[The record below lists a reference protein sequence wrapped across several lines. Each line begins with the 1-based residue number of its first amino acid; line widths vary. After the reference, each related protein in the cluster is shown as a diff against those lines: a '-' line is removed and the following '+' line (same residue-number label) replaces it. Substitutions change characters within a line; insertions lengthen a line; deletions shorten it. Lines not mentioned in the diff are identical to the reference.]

1 MTVESRGQWALK
13 ILRFMTK
20 DEVKT
25 PLAFLYKILPYVP
38 AILIVA
44 LFAPVAEDLKRTV
57 ILWSFIGL
65 FGLAGIV
72 LLCALWKPKNL
83 VYGESGH
90 RAERK
95 VEYGTE
101 AHHSL
106 DREEI
111 DSLSVTSN
119 PDLPRLERRD

>member
-1 MTVESRGQWALK
+1 MSESKGQWALK

-25 PLAFLYKILPYVP
+25 PLALLYKIVPYVP

-44 LFAPVAEDLKRTV
+44 LFSPVGEDLKRTV

-65 FGLAGIV
+65 FGLAGVV
-72 LLCALWKPKNL
+72 LLCALWKPKNI

-90 RAERK
+90 RAERRID
-95 VEYGTE
+95 YGTE
-101 AHHSL
+101 SHPL
-106 DREEI
+106 DRAEVDELLV
-111 DSLSVTSN
+111 SSN
-119 PDLPRLERRD
+119 PDRPRLEHREK